1 MATVFYDGNGKEI
14 TVESGGGSTGTT
26 ATYQP
31 YSFLEA
37 IGDSLTYGSGYPA
50 KVAKIL
56 QITNVTSH
64 AVNGAQLIG
73 TGDNNMIAQASR
85 VSDTCDLCC
94 IMGGTNDSANVKA
107 GKLGEIGTKDN
118 TTYLGSYQTII
129 ESLLAKN
136 PKMRIILLKPPRR
149 YDMDDITYLETIGE
163 CIDKLHKH
171 YGFPVID
178 VFNDL
183 GMNEFNWSSFLLES
197 DKLHFSGNGANMLS
211 VFVAHQI
218 LAY

>member
-1 MATVFYDGNGKEI
+1 MSTFYDGNGNKI
-14 TVESGGGSTGTT
+14 TVSGGGTGTT

-31 YSFLEA
+31 YSYLEA

-64 AVNGAQLIG
+64 AVNGATLIG
-73 TGDNNMIAQASR
+73 SGNNNMIAQASR

-94 IMGGTNDSANVKA
+94 IMGGTNDRDVIAENV
-107 GKLGEIGTKDN
+107 GTIGTKDN

-136 PKMRIILLKPPRR
+136 PKMRIILMKPPRR
-149 YDMDDITYLETIGE
+149 YDMEDISYLKVIGDA
-163 CIDKLHKH
+163 IDKLHEH

-178 VFNDL
+178 VHNDL
-183 GMNEFNWSSFLLES
+183 GMNEFNWSSFLLEA
-197 DKLHFSGNGANMLS
+197 DKLHFSGDGANMLS

>member
-1 MATVFYDGNGKEI
+1 MTTLYDGNGNEI
-14 TVESGGGSTGTT
+14 TIESSGGGAAGTT

-31 YSFLEA
+31 YSYLEA

-64 AVNGAQLIG
+64 AVNGATLIG
-73 TGDNNMIAQASR
+73 GSSMVGQSEK
-85 VSDTCDLCC
+85 VSEKCDICC
-94 IMGGTNDSANVKA
+94 IMGGTNDSANIKA
-107 GKLGEIGTKDN
+107 GNLGEIGTKDT

-129 ESLLAKN
+129 ENLLAKN
-136 PKMRIILLKPPRR
+136 PKMRIIMLKPPRR

-163 CIDKLHKH
+163 CIDKLHEY

-183 GMNEFNWSSFLLES
+183 GMNEFNWSSFLNES
-197 DKLHFSGNGANMLS
+197 DKLHFNSDGANMLA

-218 LAY
+218 LMY